1 MGLTL
6 LAEWA
11 KLAEEKG
18 KLQNLVERNGL
29 GAQLEEAKMDEIRT
43 AREVAETAKEY
54 GEQNETLRGEVQ
66 NLLKKSAFSAS
77 VMMNFLATE
86 AVDLD
91 GPDSPGVDE
100 VSPVNY
106 QGESIE
112 LTPRQQR
119 VTNAM
124 LKQVTTAAYG
134 VGTMTTGLAKTKKEL
149 VSKFVDKFKVSL
161 QLIFWHYRRII
172 IARPS
177 IRAEMMHLELSLRAR
192 HYVEALQVAL
202 KLLKD
207 DAKSFELAANAIKEL
222 GGIHNC
228 PDCPEI
234 KVWNYFFDILT
245 AQHSTAEF
253 PPEAAEKVK
262 ENGKL
267 KEALL
272 VELKEQREKSR
283 SMDEFLRVM
292 CRKVARTKV
301 KMNTI

>member
-86 AVDLD
+86 SVDLD

-124 LKQVTTAAYG
+124 LKQVTTAQVCGQVQGESPADLLALPAHHHCPPFNPGRNDAPGTVTSGTALCRSTASSTQAPEGRCQVLRTCGKCNQVTG
-134 VGTMTTGLAKTKKEL
+134 VHSQLPGL
-149 VSKFVDKFKVSL
+149 SGDQS
-161 QLIFWHYRRII
+161 
-172 IARPS
+172 
-177 IRAEMMHLELSLRAR
+177 LEL
-192 HYVEALQVAL
+192 
-202 KLLKD
+202 
-207 DAKSFELAANAIKEL
+207 
-222 GGIHNC
+222 
-228 PDCPEI
+228 
-234 KVWNYFFDILT
+234 FF
-245 AQHSTAEF
+245 
-253 PPEAAEKVK
+253 
-262 ENGKL
+262 
-267 KEALL
+267 
-272 VELKEQREKSR
+272 
-283 SMDEFLRVM
+283 
-292 CRKVARTKV
+292 
-301 KMNTI
+301 